1 MWLLCVYIYMGKL
14 HLITSCTESKPSAVG
29 HPDAHPHHSYHTG
42 CFISNP
48 TSDLRPNVRFLSSM
62 SFIYPICSMYGIFTY
77 KTGSFMGQMLVNI
90 PYMEHMGMGDIAFFF
105 LQTIKIIENSP
116 CCAWY
121 ASCLGRI
128 LDKHTVS

>member
-1 MWLLCVYIYMGKL
+1 MYIYIGKL

-77 KTGSFMGQMLVNI
+77 KTGSFMGQMLVII

-105 LQTIKIIENSP
+105 ANYQN
-116 CCAWY
+116 
-121 ASCLGRI
+121 
-128 LDKHTVS
+128 H